1 MMTLYRVTVTVP
13 PDAPANVSR
22 REFERQFLTTFTE
35 LEPLVAECRAMA
47 FHIHWAVDQ
56 ALTSNAIMNEMRR
69 LADAK

>member
-13 PDAPANVSR
+13 PHAPANISR

-35 LEPLVAECRAMA
+35 LEPLVAECRAMS

>member
-35 LEPLVAECRAMA
+35 LEPDLPLR
-47 FHIHWAVDQ
+47 FSSTW
-56 ALTSNAIMNEMRR
+56 S
-69 LADAK
+69 